1 VRTVEAFADAC
12 YAELGSYLFHASDE
26 FYLKAGLPLP
36 DEARYEGYPQL
47 ENGVGMLTSFRTDF
61 RYALADTPKQGG
73 KRSVTVATGRAA
85 YPLLSALAQEAE
97 EKFDGLSVRVVCVE
111 NEFFGPEITV
121 AGLLTGEDYLRAL
134 KGTPLGDAL
143 LISRTSL
150 RAEGDLFLCGAS
162 LDALSEALGVPIIP
176 VENDGFAFLAALLG
190 NA

>member
-1 VRTVEAFADAC
+1 VEDFARKCKDA
-12 YAELGSYLFHASDE
+12 LGAYLFHASDE

-36 DEARYEGYPQL
+36 AEARYEGYPQL

-85 YPLLSALAQEAE
+85 YPLLSALAKEAE

-162 LDALSEALGVPIIP
+162 LDALSEALGVPVIP